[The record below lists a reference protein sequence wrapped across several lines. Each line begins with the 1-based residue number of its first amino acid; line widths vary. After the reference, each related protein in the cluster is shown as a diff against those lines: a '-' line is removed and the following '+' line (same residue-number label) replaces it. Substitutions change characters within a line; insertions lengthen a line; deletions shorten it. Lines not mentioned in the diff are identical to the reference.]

1 MNYWESVGGGAGGGA
16 GSGPGLSRTESQGAT
31 TTVRCRILEDKAAE
45 YGIMDLRAF
54 YAGAAFASARFTH
67 DAERNVIVHSAA

>member
-1 MNYWESVGGGAGGGA
+1 
-16 GSGPGLSRTESQGAT
+16 
-31 TTVRCRILEDKAAE
+31 
-45 YGIMDLRAF
+45 MDLRAF